1 MDRKSRIAVLMGGP
15 SSEHEVSLRSG
26 EMVLKN
32 LDAKKFESFPVKIEK
47 DGTWPIT
54 LKELKEKSD
63 VCFIAL
69 HGEYGEDG
77 QVQGLLE
84 TFKIPY
90 TGSDPIA
97 SDLAMDK
104 QATATLLSQ
113 SGLAIPASIL
123 VAENDPYAEWAIQKN
138 FSVPLV
144 VKPNNL
150 GSSVGVS
157 MVKNQNNLKEAL
169 QLVFQNSSFAL
180 AQKYISGREV
190 TCGVLEINGVPIPLV
205 PTEIIPNQSEF
216 FDYYAKYNSRGAQ
229 EITPPRL
236 PAKLIKKI
244 QMTALKVHK
253 LLGCSGMSRTDMILG
268 KDGNLYILE
277 LNTIPG
283 LTETSLLPQQAAAMG
298 IGFPQL
304 LEIIINSAIKKYA

>member
-1 MDRKSRIAVLMGGP
+1 MGGP
-15 SSEHEVSLRSG
+15 SSEHEVSLKTG

-32 LDAKKFESFPVKIEK
+32 LNPQKFESFPVKIGK
-47 DGTWPIT
+47 DGSWPIT
-54 LKELKEKSD
+54 LWELKKKID
-63 VCFIAL
+63 AVFVAL

-77 QVQGLLE
+77 QLQTILE

-90 TGSDPIA
+90 TGSDPVA
-97 SDLAMDK
+97 SALAMDK
-104 QATATLLSQ
+104 QATASFLSK
-113 SGLAIPASIL
+113 SGLTIPTLIL
-123 VAENDPYAEWAIQKN
+123 VSKDDSYAEWAIQKN
-138 FSVPLV
+138 FSAPLV

-157 MVKNQNNLKEAL
+157 MVKNPSGLKEAL
-169 QLVFQNSSFAL
+169 RLAFQHSSSVL
-180 AQKYISGREV
+180 AQKYIAGQEL

-216 FDYYAKYNSRGAQ
+216 FDYYAKYNVKGSR
-229 EITPPRL
+229 EITPPDL

-268 KDGNLYILE
+268 KDGNLHILE

-283 LTETSLLPQQAAAMG
+283 MTETSLLPQQAAAMG
-298 IGFPQL
+298 INFPQL
-304 LEIIINSAIKKYA
+304 LEIIINSALQKNGK